1 LHEEVELRLFLDE
14 ETDLVEVRFWHEKE
28 LLGTQRVK
36 KTDLNLVHF

>member
-1 LHEEVELRLFLDE
+1 LKREVELRFFLDK
-14 ETDLVEVRFWHEKE
+14 ETDLVEVRFWYEKE